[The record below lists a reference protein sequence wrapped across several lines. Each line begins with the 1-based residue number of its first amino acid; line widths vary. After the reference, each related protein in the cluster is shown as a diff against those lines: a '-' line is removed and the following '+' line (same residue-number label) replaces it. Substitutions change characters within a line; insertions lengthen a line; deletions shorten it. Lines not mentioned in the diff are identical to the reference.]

1 VGRTDRGEEIPVPT
15 LPAWNALHPL
25 VVHFPIALLLVVP
38 LIIGVGIAGRA
49 GRGVPGV
56 AFLLLAL
63 GTGSAWLA
71 VATGESAGQ
80 LAERLPG
87 VARILDRHEELAE
100 ITRTLFTLLTLAYGG
115 LLVIPRALHREPS
128 PRTRI
133 ALHGGFLVLYLAALG
148 PLVATAH
155 QGGRLVHEKGVHALV
170 PAGRPVDGAPGSI
183 AGSGEQ
189 DAD

>member
-1 VGRTDRGEEIPVPT
+1 
-15 LPAWNALHPL
+15 LHPL

-38 LIIGVGIAGRA
+38 LVVGAGIVGRP

-63 GTGSAWLA
+63 GTGAAWLA

-87 VARILDRHEELAE
+87 VEKILDRHEELAE

-170 PAGRPVDGAPGSI
+170 PAGRTVDEGRFEAAGPG
-183 AGSGEQ
+183 ER
-189 DAD
+189 DED